1 MWQLTNISAQNIC
14 AFRELEYSLLQGHTT
29 LIFGN
34 NLDNDSQGSNGS
46 GKSAL
51 IEAFAIALTGESLRK
66 VNAEEIINDVCEEAK
81 IVCTLTNSATNDK
94 FVIERTFSRSNP
106 QTIALTL
113 NDEEV
118 VLSSI
123 LEYNKHILNTIGVS
137 KDDIFS
143 SYILSKHKYSSFLN
157 ASDRVKKELI
167 NRFSNGNLVDESIE
181 HLKGDMERVRE
192 FVLDAE
198 KRVAHSEG
206 RVATITEQIDS
217 TNAEVTEQ
225 ARRKDELIQAHT
237 EAIARLRGQIREA
250 NQTIDD
256 SNARL
261 DLLDDIDKQLETLEN
276 SPESIDD
283 CFKQILAL
291 IQQHSLSNGAAMK
304 DYRAYSKELNEKLA
318 DYEERVK
325 SSLAHISSYEKEI
338 ARACK
343 NHEELLA
350 QHDKIQAS
358 NSPMSK
364 KLKAEIDEAN
374 QTIADLTAQNRKI
387 IDNSAELHKEIARL
401 RGLLA
406 GTIECPAC
414 HHKFILESEF
424 SIEQLNE
431 QLDKFNK
438 KLNKNRKTED
448 SNGDKMDDAHEIIKA
463 NRKKLTEID
472 SQIDELATKVRNAN
486 TITNNLRKTLDTIQT
501 GLSSER
507 NQVIRIQGQIASLRK
522 DLFDDAFDMID
533 SAIHQ
538 AESAI
543 EKANVSISTAK
554 GNISSYEEA
563 IKNLQEVSTSDEI
576 EKLEKRKAE
585 YEQELQQNR
594 ANLESVNAELA
605 ELVKQEA
612 RFVDFKT
619 HLANSKIEALG
630 QLTNEFL
637 ETIGSDIRIAFS
649 GYTILKSGKVR
660 DKISISLLRDGMDCG
675 SFAKFSA
682 GEQCRVNL
690 ASILALHKLT
700 NVNCNDDKGLDL
712 LILDEILDATDESG
726 LANMFDALNALQIT
740 SMVVSHGQIAE
751 AYPYRLTVTK
761 QNGIS
766 TINGIEL

>member
-14 AFRELEYSLLQGHTT
+14 AFRKLEYSPLQGHTT

-51 IEAFAIALTGESLRK
+51 IEAFAIALTGESLRR
-66 VNAEEIINDVCEEAK
+66 VNAEEIINDACEEAK
-81 IVCTLTNSATNDK
+81 LVCTLTNTATNDK
-94 FVIERTFSRSNP
+94 FIIERTFSRSNP
-106 QTIALTL
+106 QVIALSL
-113 NDEEV
+113 NGEDV

-123 LEYNKHILNTIGVS
+123 LEYNKHILNTIGLS

-157 ASDRVKKELI
+157 ASDRIKKELI
-167 NRFSNGNLVDESIE
+167 NRFSNGNMVDESIE
-181 HLKGDMERVRE
+181 HLKNDMENARE
-192 FVLDAE
+192 LVLDAE

-206 RVATITEQIDS
+206 RVVTITEQIDS
-217 TNAEVTEQ
+217 ANAEATEK
-225 ARRKDELIQAHT
+225 ARKKDELIQAHS
-237 EAIARLRGQIREA
+237 EAIARLRSQIREA
-250 NQTIDD
+250 NQTIAD
-256 SNARL
+256 SNSRL
-261 DLLDDIDKQLETLEN
+261 DLLDELDKQLETLEN

-283 CFKQILAL
+283 CFGQILLL
-291 IQQHSLSNGAAMK
+291 IKQHSLSCGTMK
-304 DYRAYSKELNEKLA
+304 DYRAYSRELDEKLTE
-318 DYEERVK
+318 YEKRIK
-325 SSLAHISSYEKEI
+325 SSLSNISAYEKEI
-338 ARACK
+338 ARARK

-350 QHDKIQAS
+350 KHDKVQAS
-358 NSPMSK
+358 NSPKSK
-364 KLKAEIDEAN
+364 KLQVEIDEAN
-374 QTIADLTAQNRKI
+374 QTISDLTAQNRKI
-387 IDNSAELHKEIARL
+387 IDSSAELHKEIARL

-414 HHKFILESEF
+414 HHKFILESDL
-424 SIEQLNE
+424 SIEQLDE
-431 QLDKFNK
+431 LLKKCNK

-448 SNGDKMDDAHEIIKA
+448 SNEDKIDEAHDVIKA
-463 NRKKLTEID
+463 NRAKLKEID
-472 SQIDELATKVRNAN
+472 SQIDELATQVRNAN
-486 TITNNLRKTLDTIQT
+486 IATNNLRKTLDTLQT
-501 GLSSER
+501 ALSGER
-507 NQVIRIQGQIASLRK
+507 NQVARLQGQISSLRK
-522 DLFDDAFDMID
+522 SLFDDAFDIID
-533 SAIHQ
+533 SETRQ

-543 EKANVSISTAK
+543 EKAQVSISTAN

-563 IKNLQEVSTSDEI
+563 IKNLQEVATSDEI

-585 YEQELQQNR
+585 YEQELQFNR
-594 ANLESVNAELA
+594 ASLEAVNAELA

-660 DKISISLLRDGMDCG
+660 DKISISLLRDGIDCG

-700 NVNCNDDKGLDL
+700 NVNCNDGKGLDL

-766 TINGIEL
+766 TINGIEV

>member
-14 AFRELEYSLLQGHTT
+14 AFRELEYKPLQGHTT

-66 VNAEEIINDVCEEAK
+66 VNAEEIINDACEEANL
-81 IVCTLTNSATNDK
+81 VCTLMNSATNDK
-94 FVIERTFSRSNP
+94 FVIQRTFSRSNP
-106 QTIALTL
+106 QTIALLL

-118 VLSSI
+118 VLPSI
-123 LEYNKHILNTIGVS
+123 LEYNKYILNMIGVS
-137 KDDIFS
+137 KEDIFS

-181 HLKGDMERVRE
+181 HLKEDMDHVRE
-192 FVLDAE
+192 LVLDAE

-206 RVATITEQIDS
+206 RVSTIIEQIDS
-217 TNAEVTEQ
+217 ANAEITEQ
-225 ARRKDELIQAHT
+225 ARKKDALIQAHT
-237 EAIARLRGQIREA
+237 EAIARQRGIIREA
-250 NQTIDD
+250 NQII
-256 SNARL
+256 NENNIRL
-261 DLLDDIDKQLETLEN
+261 DLLDEIDKRFETLEN
-276 SPESIDD
+276 SSASIDD
-283 CFKQILAL
+283 CFNQILNL
-291 IQQHSLSNGAAMK
+291 VQQHSLTGRTMK
-304 DYRAYSKELNEKLA
+304 DYRAYSQELNEKLA
-318 DYEERVK
+318 EYEKRVK
-325 SSLAHISSYEKEI
+325 SSLSNHAAYEKEI

-343 NHEELLA
+343 NHEELLT
-350 QHDKIQAS
+350 KLEKVQAG
-358 NSPMSK
+358 NTPVYK
-364 KLKAEIDEAN
+364 KLQAEIDEAN
-374 QTIADLTAQNRKI
+374 KGISDLTAKNREI
-387 IDNSAELHKEIARL
+387 INNSAELHQDIARL
-401 RGLLA
+401 KGLLA

-414 HHKFILESEF
+414 HHRFILESEF
-424 SIEQLNE
+424 TIDQLNE
-431 QLDKFNK
+431 QLEKYNK
-438 KLNKNRKTED
+438 QLNKNRKTED
-448 SNGDKMDDAHEIIKA
+448 RNGDMIDEAHDVIKV
-463 NRKKLTEID
+463 NRKKMTDID
-472 SQIDELATKVRNAN
+472 RQNDELESEVRNASA
-486 TITNNLRKTLDTIQT
+486 IVNNLRKTLDTIQT
-501 GLSSER
+501 ALSSER
-507 NQVIRIQGQIASLRK
+507 SQVARLQGQIASLRK
-522 DLFDDAFDMID
+522 NLFDDAFDIID
-533 SAIHQ
+533 SEIRK
-538 AESAI
+538 AENAI
-543 EKANVSISTAK
+543 ETAKVSISTAN

-563 IKNLQEVSTSDEI
+563 IKDLQEVSTSDEI
-576 EKLEKRKAE
+576 EKLERRKAE
-585 YEQELQQNR
+585 YEKELQSNL

-605 ELVKQEA
+605 EFVKQEA
-612 RFVDFKT
+612 RFIDFKT

-660 DKISISLLRDGMDCG
+660 DKISISLLRDGIDCG

-700 NVNCNDDKGLDL
+700 NVNCNDEKGLDL

-766 TINGIEL
+766 TINEIEL